1 MANKIVIIG
10 AGVIGAATALALQK
24 DGHDVT
30 LIDRDA
36 PCSGASFGNAGV
48 IVNGSCVPTAMPGA
62 LFDALRMLTQSNSP
76 LSIRPAYMHKILPW
90 LLRFLLQSRVSRVN
104 KNAKCLKALSK
115 HAVVSWQ
122 QLIEGSE
129 LSSLFRATGWLKVYE
144 SEKTFDSSKRSRE
157 LLDKFGTPYEV
168 LSASQIHDLE
178 PNLAPIFTRG
188 FYQKDSLSISNPER
202 LVKGMV
208 ELLVNRGGV
217 YMQFDVSH
225 INIQGNSIELKG
237 QNEKLSADNVVIA
250 AGAWSRSLAM
260 QLGDKIPLDTERG
273 YHLMLPESTQSLLK
287 RPVVNA
293 ENSFVLTPMESGLRM
308 TAQLEYGGLD
318 IAADYRKIRKLLPN
332 AKRMLPDINTRE
344 ESVWMGFRPSIP
356 DSLPVLGFS
365 SRTNKVLYSF
375 GHQHLGMTL
384 AAISGQLIADL
395 IAHRE
400 PSIAISP
407 YRPNRFTT
415 L

>member
-1 MANKIVIIG
+1 M
-10 AGVIGAATALALQK
+10 
-24 DGHDVT
+24 
-30 LIDRDA
+30 
-36 PCSGASFGNAGV
+36 
-48 IVNGSCVPTAMPGA
+48 
-62 LFDALRMLTQSNSP
+62 
-76 LSIRPAYMHKILPW
+76 
-90 LLRFLLQSRVSRVN
+90 
-104 KNAKCLKALSK
+104 
-115 HAVVSWQ
+115 
-122 QLIEGSE
+122 
-129 LSSLFRATGWLKVYE
+129 YE

-318 IAADYRKIRKLLPN
+318 IAADYRKFVSFYPMQN
-332 AKRMLPDINTRE
+332 ACCLTLILAKNLYGWVSVHQYQTHYRYLVFRAEPTRFFILSGINT
-344 ESVWMGFRPSIP
+344 
-356 DSLPVLGFS
+356 
-365 SRTNKVLYSF
+365 
-375 GHQHLGMTL
+375 L
-384 AAISGQLIADL
+384 A
-395 IAHRE
+395 
-400 PSIAISP
+400 
-407 YRPNRFTT
+407 
-415 L
+415 